1 MKHMMSIWI
10 SSFHENRTAEGKIG
24 AFKNFAVFTEKHLC
38 WYLLL
43 IKLQNFIKQDSNT
56 GVSCEYCKMFKD
68 SFLFR
73 TPPVAVFVFNIL
85 LKDHYFWRHTGKV
98 GPRPWGGTQ
107 DQRPYGGTLSFDPGV
122 GPGGGTL
129 GWDREV
135 GLCGGTLGWEPGVS
149 QPHLI
154 L

>member
-73 TPPVAVFVFNIL
+73 TPPVAVSETYQ
-85 LKDHYFWRHTGKV
+85 KSGTETPRWDP
-98 GPRPWGGTQ
+98 GPT
-107 DQRPYGGTLSFDPGV
+107 PYGGTLSLDPGV
-122 GPGGGTL
+122 GPWGGTLWWDPKVGLWGGTL
-129 GWDREV
+129 GWK
-135 GLCGGTLGWEPGVS
+135 PGVR

>member
-24 AFKNFAVFTEKHLC
+24 AFKNFAVFTEKHLS

-73 TPPVAVFVFNIL
+73 TPPVAVSETYQ
-85 LKDHYFWRHTGKV
+85 KSGTETPRWDP
-98 GPRPWGGTQ
+98 GPTTLWWDPEFGPWGGTVRW
-107 DQRPYGGTLSFDPGV
+107 DSVV
-122 GPGGGTL
+122 GPQGGTL
-129 GWDREV
+129 GWDPTVE
-135 GLCGGTLGWEPGVS
+135 TWSETATS
-149 QPHLI
+149 DFI
-154 L
+154 IS